1 MRVPASNSA
10 AARAYRM
17 QVIQT
22 TNPHTPEPPSMDGVG
37 NDSMSFIWQNVLLI
51 SAVFLV
57 IFIYLVLIIRK
68 RWKQNFLH
76 VSEIE
81 KEKQKKN
88 RPSS

>member
-1 MRVPASNSA
+1 
-10 AARAYRM
+10 
-17 QVIQT
+17 
-22 TNPHTPEPPSMDGVG
+22 MDGVG

-51 SAVFLV
+51 SAVFLI

-88 RPSS
+88 RQSS

>member
-1 MRVPASNSA
+1 
-10 AARAYRM
+10 
-17 QVIQT
+17 
-22 TNPHTPEPPSMDGVG
+22 MDGVG

-88 RPSS
+88 RQSS

>member
-1 MRVPASNSA
+1 
-10 AARAYRM
+10 
-17 QVIQT
+17 
-22 TNPHTPEPPSMDGVG
+22 MDGVG

>member
-1 MRVPASNSA
+1 
-10 AARAYRM
+10 
-17 QVIQT
+17 
-22 TNPHTPEPPSMDGVG
+22 MDGVG
-37 NDSMSFIWQNVLLI
+37 NDGMSFIWQNVLLI
-51 SAVFLV
+51 SAVFLI

-88 RPSS
+88 RQSS

>member
-1 MRVPASNSA
+1 
-10 AARAYRM
+10 
-17 QVIQT
+17 
-22 TNPHTPEPPSMDGVG
+22 MDGVG

-57 IFIYLVLIIRK
+57 VFIYLVLIIRK

-81 KEKQKKN
+81 KEKQKRN
-88 RPSS
+88 SSSAK

>member
-1 MRVPASNSA
+1 
-10 AARAYRM
+10 
-17 QVIQT
+17 
-22 TNPHTPEPPSMDGVG
+22 MDGVG
-37 NDSMSFIWQNVLLI
+37 NDSVSFIWQNVLLI
-51 SAVFLV
+51 SAVFLI

-88 RPSS
+88 RQSS

>member
-1 MRVPASNSA
+1 
-10 AARAYRM
+10 
-17 QVIQT
+17 
-22 TNPHTPEPPSMDGVG
+22 MDGVG

-57 IFIYLVLIIRK
+57 VFIYLVLIIRK

-81 KEKQKKN
+81 KEKQKRN
-88 RPSS
+88 SSGAK

>member
-1 MRVPASNSA
+1 
-10 AARAYRM
+10 
-17 QVIQT
+17 
-22 TNPHTPEPPSMDGVG
+22 MDGVG

-51 SAVFLV
+51 SAVFLI